1 MNYVGSKDFLEVI
14 GESII
19 SNVDIDVLSRLYQPI
34 IGYKAS
40 MLYLTLVNYINYQEG
55 EVITHENI
63 FKLMQIDPGDF
74 LNARKALEA
83 CGLMK
88 SYLKLDNDTKYYTY
102 VIYAPKSPKDFFTDV
117 LFKGMLVKYVGEKEA
132 TKLALHYKV
141 EVDLK
146 GSKDI
151 SANFVEVFQ
160 PDLDDASFDAKMPT
174 NLKDTKAIKVDTEFS
189 FEDFFTHLK
198 TAMMIREDAFSK
210 EECDEIERIATLYG
224 LDTITTCDIVA
235 QSYDESKKKGFRL
248 DMVAL
253 NERAMMQ
260 SKYAIIERKNRRN
273 ETFIRSSG
281 RTAVANEIDLMSK
294 LSPRLF
300 LELKQDGVPAATS
313 DLSILNYLSQHMDL
327 NNETI
332 NALIDYCLKACNN
345 RLNRS
350 YIEKVATSLKRAK
363 VNNAIDAM
371 SYFNKRREKF
381 HKMNSYTQKAEENT
395 KKEEVKTN
403 DEEEFAKLLK
413 VIGKKK

>member
-19 SNVDIDVLSRLYQPI
+19 SNVDIDVVTRLYQPL

-55 EVITHENI
+55 EILNHENM
-63 FKLMQIDPGDF
+63 FKIMQIDPGDF

-88 SYLKLDNDTKYYTY
+88 TYLKLSEDAKHYTY
-102 VIYAPKSPKDFFTDV
+102 IIYAPKSPKDFFSDV
-117 LFKGMLVKYVGEKEA
+117 LFKGLLVRYIGEKEA

-141 EVDLK
+141 DVDLN
-146 GSKDI
+146 GAKDI

-160 PDLDDASFDAKMPT
+160 PDLDDDSFDAKMPT
-174 NLKDTKAIKVDTEFS
+174 NLKDTKALKVDTEFS

-198 TAMMIREDAFSK
+198 TAMMIKEDAFSK

-235 QSYDESKKKGFRL
+235 QSYDDSKKFGFRL
-248 DMVAL
+248 DTIAL
-253 NERAMMQ
+253 KERAMMQ

-281 RTAVANEIDLMSK
+281 RTVVANEIDLMTK
-294 LSPRLF
+294 LSPRLY
-300 LELKQDGVPAATS
+300 LELKQEGVPAATS
-313 DLSILNYLSQHMDL
+313 DLSILNYLSEHTDL

-345 RLNRS
+345 RLNRL

-363 VNNAIDAM
+363 INNAIDAM
-371 SYFNKRREKF
+371 NYFNKRREKF
-381 HKMNSYTQKAEENT
+381 HKINTNVQKAETKNEKENPET
-395 KKEEVKTN
+395 S
-403 DEEEFAKLLK
+403 DEEEFEKLLK
-413 VIGKKK
+413 VIRKKK